1 MDGYLPFAFLII
13 GVFAGALVSGF
24 AGFAFSAVAGA
35 FLLHVMP
42 PIEAVPLMMACS
54 ILVQGVSLVI
64 LRNSM
69 RWHGSLVYIMGG
81 TFGIPPAIY
90 LLHHADTWI
99 FRVGFGLFLA
109 TYAAYMFFRPEAAYL
124 RDVQSRLRDA
134 AVGFAGGLVGGLTA
148 MPGALPRSGATCRLG
163 ERSPARLDP
172 ALHRRHAM
180 RGTRAAGAYRRVFAS
195 DLGRPRRH
203 LARADRRDRAGHRP
217 VRPGRS
223 DRVPAGHAR
232 HPVRRRNGPC
242 VYE

>member
-148 MPGALPRSGATCRLG
+148 MPGALPTVWCDLRGLAKDHQRGLIQPFIAAMQCVALALLAPTG
-163 ERSPARLDP
+163 EFSPRILVDLVVTLP
-172 ALHRRHAM
+172 ALIA
-180 RGTRAAGAYRRVFAS
+180 GTVLGIVLFGRVDQTAFRRVMLAILFAGGMA
-195 DLGRPRRH
+195 L
-203 LARADRRDRAGHRP
+203 
-217 VRPGRS
+217 V
-223 DRVPAGHAR
+223 V
-232 HPVRRRNGPC
+232 
-242 VYE
+242 